1 MQSRGEWMEEN
12 CKNMF
17 EFLDQMLS
25 MDDFEN
31 EVLAQEIAVNF
42 ERLHTIF
49 GQIPPQLND
58 VYLHLN
64 SIQKSAFT
72 SLKIINKKI
81 RTQEL
86 VSEKTLQ
93 MLLTS
98 EPKRGQTESNFQ
110 QYKSLIIASLF
121 LQQLEKTDTKDSN
134 FFAQEMRLL
143 MTGKSSDV
151 VNKLPDLKQHRE
163 ANFQT
168 EWDDL
173 IRSKEANQ
181 SLHQRLKNLLKATL
195 NFLSLLPPE
204 EKKVTTTNRP
214 KWYKEGFVKQTTKAD
229 FDDQTTLQS
238 FVSHIDIESIDE
250 QDWNTLDE
258 DSLLVESSKQSL
270 NTPTSIAQDYEL
282 EKRKAKSVAAN
293 IVRQKLRLNCSTSQ
307 ATKHEI
313 ETLLTYC
320 LSSNSQT
327 SQYLLLMLF
336 SGKDITKEHKLQ
348 WINAFNAING
358 YTIDYELPTQ
368 KILPLSEI
376 NFTATTVTIPIPTI
390 EFEEYP
396 SFPLSQKQTE
406 KCQLLL
412 DNINKSHGTKITLSK
427 ITGFFSQYLKQQNLD
442 TIFDAVFSGAD
453 IRSCPALFYTQV
465 SSSSLLRIQ
474 ERYLALLNQFLLKHR
489 INFPMPNFNTSTS
502 QMLGSPIPLSDEKL
516 KLMLN
521 TMQKKIRKIVD
532 EEPDCHQ
539 GHLKTINSYRFHN
552 CYTVFVQTIMTF
564 SSGYRPVNG
573 WGGTLKDYFI
583 EEGMLWISDKEYIK
597 GDNSRLIIL
606 PSIAIDILKQYIL
619 YLENL
624 NKNVGLEQHN
634 TKTKI
639 KSIWGGDEHLFLLF
653 TYLDQLES
661 LKPKQVWNMQ
671 ISLGEIE
678 LPQANWGRHQIRTYL
693 HTHGIPTEYIAAWMG
708 HSLGHLH
715 SHGHFSSLSNDGPKL
730 IAKQIDRLLQN
741 LGVEV
746 FVW

>member
-1 MQSRGEWMEEN
+1 MQSRGEWMEGN
-12 CKNMF
+12 RKNMF
-17 EFLDQMLS
+17 EFLDQILS

-42 ERLHTIF
+42 ERLRTIF
-49 GQIPPQLND
+49 GQIPPQLN
-58 VYLHLN
+58 LIHSHLN
-64 SIQKSAFT
+64 SLNKTSFT

-98 EPKRGQTESNFQ
+98 EPKRGQTESKFQ

-143 MTGKSSDV
+143 MTGKSSVV
-151 VNKLPDLKQHRE
+151 VNKLPDLKLHRE

-181 SLHQRLKNLLKATL
+181 SLHQRLKSLLKATL
-195 NFLSLLPPE
+195 NFLSFMPPE
-204 EKKVTTTNRP
+204 ESKETTSSRP

-270 NTPTSIAQDYEL
+270 NTPTSITQDYEL

-336 SGKDITKEHKLQ
+336 SGKDITKESKLL
-348 WINAFNAING
+348 WVKTSNVISG
-358 YTIDYELPTQ
+358 YIIEYELPTQ
-368 KILPLSEI
+368 KEI
-376 NFTATTVTIPIPTI
+376 PFNEAKFITTTVEIPLPTM
-390 EFEEYP
+390 EFQQYP
-396 SFPLSQKQTE
+396 RFPLSQEQTE
-406 KCQLLL
+406 KCKLAIN
-412 DNINKSHGTKITLSK
+412 NINKNHGTKITLSK
-427 ITGFFSQYLKQQNLD
+427 VTEFFSQYLKQQNLD
-442 TIFDAVFSGAD
+442 IIFDAVFSGAD
-453 IRSCPALFYTQV
+453 IRNCPALFYTQV

-474 ERYLALLNQFLLKHR
+474 EKYLALLNQFLLKR
-489 INFPMPNFNTSTS
+489 NVNFPMPNFNISTS
-502 QMLGSPIPLSDEKL
+502 QLLGSPIPLSEEKL
-516 KLMLN
+516 KTMFN
-521 TMQKKIRKIVD
+521 TMQEKIIKIVE
-532 EEPDCHQ
+532 EEPNCHK
-539 GHLKTINSYRFHN
+539 GHLKTGTSYLFHI
-552 CYTVFVQTIMTF
+552 CYTVFVQTVITF
-564 SSGYRPVNG
+564 SSGYRPVND
-573 WGGTLKDYFI
+573 WGGTLKDYFV

-597 GDNSRLIIL
+597 GDNSRFIIL
-606 PSIAIDILKQYIL
+606 PSIAIDILKQYVQ

-624 NKNVGLEQHN
+624 NRNISPEHYK
-634 TKTKI
+634 TKAKI
-639 KSIWGGDEHLFLLF
+639 KSILDGDEHLFF
-653 TYLDQLES
+653 FFSQVDQPKRF
-661 LKPKQVWNMQ
+661 KPKHTWSMQ
-671 ISLGEIE
+671 ISLGETE
-678 LPQANWGRHQIRTYL
+678 LLQANWGRHQIRTYL
-693 HTHGIPTEYIAAWMG
+693 HTQGIPTEYISAWMG
-708 HSLGHLH
+708 HSLGHIH
-715 SHGHFSSLSNDGPKL
+715 SHGHYSSLSNDGPQL
-730 IAKQIDRLLQN
+730 IANQIDTLLQN
-741 LGVEV
+741 LGVEA